1 MGLCILSVIGKI
13 IANWPIYKYKIHDL
27 ILDDDDGSGHDDNDD
42 SDHDNDGNNGN
53 SLGSS

>member
-42 SDHDNDGNNGN
+42 SDR
-53 SLGSS
+53 SVLF